1 MRPNVRLAIGS
12 AVAALLVLLA
22 LWGVA
27 VAMSSADSSPS
38 DEVYTLSPGSAE
50 IAMMVV
56 SVLMLFV
63 LLWGAFLLVG
73 LAIRWVR
80 QPSPAAHGADEVA
93 TPVP

>member
-22 LWGVA
+22 LWGAA

-38 DEVYTLSPGSAE
+38 DEVHTLSPGAAE
-50 IAMMVV
+50 IAMMVA
-56 SVLMLFV
+56 SVLMFFV

-80 QPSPAAHGADEVA
+80 QPAPSAQGADEVTTA
-93 TPVP
+93 VP